1 LPALAGRL
9 GRRST
14 DTGKL
19 GSGREFDPPDC
30 NFPDCWMSVFRL
42 LQIAEPGRRG
52 HNVAPF
58 FIPYMWKVL
67 PVTQKPD
74 QCLGEW
80 IDREAIAEAMIP
92 LIGQLYRN
100 NNVVTSIHGRGL
112 INRSVIAI
120 MKAHRFARHRMADD
134 AELSVHETFPI
145 LKAMSEL
152 KLGAAS
158 VDLGKMVAKFKA
170 EGNGRSIEDF
180 VKAELAEVVGKQ
192 NGDAREGTDVVLYGF
207 GRIGRLLARILIE
220 KTGGGDGLRLRAI
233 VVRKG
238 AENDLVKR
246 ASLLRRDS
254 VHGPFDGTITIDE
267 ENNTLTANGNL
278 IQVIYSNDPASID
291 YTQYGI
297 KNALLVDNTGKW
309 RDAEG
314 LGQHLKCPGIDR
326 VVLTAPGKGA
336 LKNIVHGINHSDI
349 GADDKIISAAS
360 CTTNAIVP
368 VLKAVND
375 QYGIVN
381 GHVETVHSYTNDQN
395 LIDNFHKG
403 SRRGRSAPLNMVI
416 TETGAAT
423 AAAKALPV
431 LKGKLTGNAIRV
443 PTPNV
448 SMAILNLNLEK
459 ATTREEINEYLRQ
472 MAMHSDL
479 QKQID
484 FVSSQEVV
492 STDFVGSRHAG
503 VVDAEATICNDNRV
517 VLYVWY
523 DNEFGYSCQ
532 VVRVMEDMAGVNPPA
547 FPR

>member
-1 LPALAGRL
+1 
-9 GRRST
+9 
-14 DTGKL
+14 
-19 GSGREFDPPDC
+19 
-30 NFPDCWMSVFRL
+30 M
-42 LQIAEPGRRG
+42 
-52 HNVAPF
+52 
-58 FIPYMWKVL
+58 
-67 PVTQKPD
+67 TQKPD

-80 IDREAIAEAMIP
+80 IDREALAEAMIP

-100 NNVVTSIHGRGL
+100 NNVVTSIYGRGL

-120 MKAHRFARHRMADD
+120 LKAHRFARHRQADE
-134 AELSVHETFPI
+134 AELSVNETHQI
-145 LKAMSEL
+145 LTTMSDMN
-152 KLGAAS
+152 LGAAS
-158 VDLGKMVAKFKA
+158 VDLGKLVAKYKA
-170 EGNGRSIEDF
+170 EGNGRSLDQF
-180 VKAELAEVVGKQ
+180 VREELADVADKRNTDGGRK
-192 NGDAREGTDVVLYGF
+192 GTDVVLYGF

-238 AENDLVKR
+238 ADNDLVKR

-254 VHGPFDGTITIDE
+254 VHGPFDGTIHIDA
-267 ENNTLTANGNL
+267 ENNTITANGSL
-278 IQVIYSNDPASID
+278 IQVIYSNDPSSVD

-297 KNALLVDNTGKW
+297 QNALLVDNTGKW

-314 LGQHLKCPGIDR
+314 LSQHLKCPGVAR

-336 LKNIVHGINHSDI
+336 LKNIVHGINHGEI
-349 GADDKIISAAS
+349 TPDDKIISAAS

-403 SRRGRSAPLNMVI
+403 SRRGRSAALNMVI

-459 ATTREEINEYLRQ
+459 ATSREEINEYLRQ

-484 FVSSQEVV
+484 FVNSQEVV
-492 STDFVGSRHAG
+492 SSDFVGSRHAG
-503 VVDAEATICNDNRV
+503 VVDAEATICSDNRV

>member
-1 LPALAGRL
+1 
-9 GRRST
+9 
-14 DTGKL
+14 
-19 GSGREFDPPDC
+19 
-30 NFPDCWMSVFRL
+30 
-42 LQIAEPGRRG
+42 
-52 HNVAPF
+52 
-58 FIPYMWKVL
+58 
-67 PVTQKPD
+67 VTQKPD

-80 IDREAIAEAMIP
+80 IDREALAEAMIP

-100 NNVVTSIHGRGL
+100 NNVVTSIYGRGL

-120 MKAHRFARHRMADD
+120 LKAHRFARHRIADET
-134 AELSVHETFPI
+134 ELSVHDTFQI
-145 LKAMSEL
+145 LKTMSEMN
-152 KLGAAS
+152 LGAAS
-158 VDLGKMVAKFKA
+158 VDLGKLVAKYKEA
-170 EGNGRSIEDF
+170 GNGRNLEQF
-180 VKAELAEVVGKQ
+180 VREELAEVADKRHAAAGHK
-192 NGDAREGTDVVLYGF
+192 GTDVVLYGF

-238 AENDLVKR
+238 ADNDLVKR

-267 ENNTLTANGNL
+267 ENSTITANGNL
-278 IQVIYSNDPASID
+278 IQVIYSNDPSSVD

-297 KNALLVDNTGKW
+297 ENALLVDNTGKW

-314 LGQHLKCPGIDR
+314 LGQHLKCPGVAR
-326 VVLTAPGKGA
+326 VVLTAPGKGE
-336 LKNIVHGINHSDI
+336 LKNIVHGINHGDI
-349 GADDKIISAAS
+349 TADDKIISAAS

-403 SRRGRSAPLNMVI
+403 SRRGRSAALNMVI

-459 ATTREEINEYLRQ
+459 ATSREEINEYLRQ

-484 FVSSQEVV
+484 FVNSQEVV

-532 VVRVMEDMAGVNPPA
+532 VVRVMEDMAGVNPSA

>member
-1 LPALAGRL
+1 
-9 GRRST
+9 
-14 DTGKL
+14 
-19 GSGREFDPPDC
+19 
-30 NFPDCWMSVFRL
+30 
-42 LQIAEPGRRG
+42 
-52 HNVAPF
+52 
-58 FIPYMWKVL
+58 MWKVL

-80 IDREAIAEAMIP
+80 IDREALAEAMIP

-100 NNVVTSIHGRGL
+100 NNVVTSIYGRGL
-112 INRSVIAI
+112 INRSVIDI
-120 MKAHRFARHRMADD
+120 LKAHRFARHRLADQ
-134 AELSVHETFPI
+134 AELSVHDTFPM

-158 VDLGKMVAKFKA
+158 VDLGKLAGKFKA
-170 EGNGRSIEDF
+170 EGNGRSVEQF
-180 VKAELAEVVGKQ
+180 VKDELAVVVGQQGVNKRQ
-192 NGDAREGTDVVLYGF
+192 GTDVVLYGF
-207 GRIGRLLARILIE
+207 GRIGRLLARILVE

-238 AENDLVKR
+238 APNDLVKR

-254 VHGPFDGTITIDE
+254 VHGPFNGTITIDE
-267 ENNTLTANGNL
+267 ASNTITANGNL
-278 IQVIYSNDPASID
+278 IHVIFNDAPTTNI

-297 KNALLVDNTGKW
+297 NNALLVDNTGKW

-336 LKNIVHGINHSDI
+336 LKNIVHGINHGDI
-349 GADDKIISAAS
+349 SADDKIISAAS

-403 SRRGRSAPLNMVI
+403 SRRGRSAALNMVI

-459 ATTREEINEYLRQ
+459 ACTREEINEYLRQ